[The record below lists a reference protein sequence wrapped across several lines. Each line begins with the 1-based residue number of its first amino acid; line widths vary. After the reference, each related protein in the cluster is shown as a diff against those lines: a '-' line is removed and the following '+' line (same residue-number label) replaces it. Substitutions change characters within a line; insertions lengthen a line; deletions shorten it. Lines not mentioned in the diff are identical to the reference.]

1 MDPSV
6 VSRRMDRM
14 KKSISIWSFYTS
26 GTLADKLA
34 LAKDAGF
41 AGFEIDLSDS
51 GPVNL
56 SSTESD
62 LLAIRRL
69 ADQHGLELSGLATG
83 MYWGANP
90 VSSSEETR
98 ERARHILSRQLAA
111 AQTLG
116 IDTILVVPG
125 AVGVDFIPGSEVIP
139 YETAYQRAGDFIRS
153 MLPEAERRGVLIG
166 IENVWNKMLLSPM
179 EMRAFIDQFQS
190 EWVCSYFDVGN
201 ALLTGYPE
209 QWIDLLAHR
218 IGRIHFKDFRRAVG
232 TT

>member
-1 MDPSV
+1 
-6 VSRRMDRM
+6 M

-190 EWVCSYFDVGN
+190 EWVCSYFDV
-201 ALLTGYPE
+201 
-209 QWIDLLAHR
+209 
-218 IGRIHFKDFRRAVG
+218 
-232 TT
+232 